1 MKKQFTYQYP
11 RAAVTTDCVIFG
23 VRENELKLLLVKR
36 AIQPYKGKW
45 ALPGG
50 FISMKETAD
59 ECAQRLLKEEAG
71 IRNVFIEQLYTFSN
85 LKRDPRERVISIAY
99 YALVN
104 AGQLQPVAGH
114 FNDAAAWHPVKK
126 IPSLAF
132 DHRHI
137 AETAL
142 KRLQGKLV
150 YQPIGF
156 ELLPRQFSVSQLHH
170 LYETILERK
179 LDRRNFTKKI
189 LSMKLLERVKEKRI
203 TGAPGKPATL
213 FQFNKGKYHK
223 LTTKGFSFQL

>member
-1 MKKQFTYQYP
+1 MKPKFTYQYP

-23 VRENELKLLLVKR
+23 IRKDELELLLVKR
-36 AIQPYKGKW
+36 AIQPFKGKW

-50 FISMKETAD
+50 FILLKETAD
-59 ECAQRLLKEEAG
+59 ECAYRILKEEAG

-104 AGQLQPVAGH
+104 ADQLHPVAGH
-114 FNDAAAWHPVKK
+114 FNDAAAWYPVKK
-126 IPSLAF
+126 LPSLGF
-132 DHRHI
+132 DHRQI
-137 AETAL
+137 AEAAL

-156 ELLPRQFSVSQLHH
+156 ELLPQQFSISQLHR

-179 LDRRNFTKKI
+179 IDRRNFNKKI
-189 LSMKLLERVKEKRI
+189 LSMKLLEKVRGKRI
-203 TGAPGKPATL
+203 TGSPGKPATL
-213 FQFNKGKYHK
+213 FQFNKEKYQK

>member
-1 MKKQFTYQYP
+1 MKKRFTYLYP
-11 RAAVTTDCVIFG
+11 RPAIATDCVIFG
-23 VRENELKLLLVKR
+23 IRKDELELLLVKR
-36 AIQPYKGKW
+36 AIQPYLGKW

-50 FISMKETAD
+50 FISMQETAD
-59 ECAQRLLKEEAG
+59 ECAGRILKEEAG
-71 IRNVFIEQLYTFSN
+71 ISNVFIEQLYTFSK

-104 AGQLQPVAGH
+104 AGEFQPVAGH

-126 IPSLAF
+126 LPSLAF
-132 DHRHI
+132 DHDQI
-137 AETAL
+137 VETAL
-142 KRLQGKLV
+142 TRLQGKLD

-156 ELLPRQFSVSQLHH
+156 ELLPRQFSISQLHH

-179 LDRRNFTKKI
+179 IDRRNFTKKI
-189 LSMKLLERVKEKRI
+189 LSMKLLEPVKEKRI

-213 FQFNKGKYHK
+213 FQFNKEKYQK